1 MTGTK
6 SRAHNTAASRARR
19 RAEGI
24 VSIEAVLHRDEI
36 ATPDTLKA
44 RLGVA
49 SRSEVL
55 RIVLAKID
63 QGTLSPADKVVL
75 GQSAA

>member
-1 MTGTK
+1 MNVAK

-19 RAEGI
+19 RAAGLTA
-24 VSIEAVLHRDEI
+24 IEAVLHRDEI
-36 ATPDTLKA
+36 ASLDQFKA

-55 RIVLAKID
+55 RLLIAKAD
-63 QGTLSPADKVVL
+63 ASTLIPADAVL
-75 GQSAA
+75 LSKSAG